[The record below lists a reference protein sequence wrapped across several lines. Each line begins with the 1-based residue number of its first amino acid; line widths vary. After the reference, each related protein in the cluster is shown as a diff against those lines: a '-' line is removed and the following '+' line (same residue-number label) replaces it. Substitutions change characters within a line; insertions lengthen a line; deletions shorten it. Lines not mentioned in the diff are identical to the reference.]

1 MFPLPDCSFSSTCD
15 PQIRVM
21 RLSPEEK
28 ERRDTRLRRE
38 AWEKILGDVGFT
50 ILFQAISDA
59 CNGKV
64 FSKEQ
69 TKSFLNGTSPDISVD
84 GKGSNKIPLIIHNGL
99 MDLMFLITHCHDPT
113 LPESFEETKATIRSY
128 FPRIV
133 DTKILAG
140 EYSDSIIKGGKSDLG
155 SLFNVITSE
164 REMSWITFKAPTISN
179 GESSQQA
186 HEAAYDAYMTGCVF
200 NGLCDRILYQENGLS
215 GSLTLDKLLHDST
228 DDAVRRL
235 VGLNKLYMHVSLYTI
250 DLESKDGPV
259 SGVHDPLSSGLSV
272 DTTFHVSGIDTN
284 VSTRDILGAL
294 LIGGNGYD
302 FAQGLRYEIIWVD
315 DTSFFVGTRSE
326 ADITLNDAS
335 TISLLASHVRNN
347 LHAKLGNVEILSLRN
362 YFVQVRCMKNDSEDK
377 SSPQH
382 GLVGSI
388 VSAATLPFAIVGHVL
403 GFGKRTHD
411 TTASEGPAHKR
422 RRTS

>member
-1 MFPLPDCSFSSTCD
+1 MYFSLLTVR

-21 RLSPEEK
+21 RLSSEEK
-28 ERRDTRLRRE
+28 ERRDIRLRRE

-59 CNGKV
+59 CNGKA

-69 TKSFLNGTSPDISVD
+69 TESFLNGTSPDISVD
-84 GKGSNKIPLIIHNGL
+84 GKESNKIPLIVHNGL
-99 MDLMFLITHCHDPT
+99 MDLMFLITHCHAPT

-140 EYSDSIIKGGKSDLG
+140 EYSDAIIKGGKSDLG
-155 SLFNVITSE
+155 SLFNTITSE

-186 HEAAYDAYMTGCVF
+186 HEAAYDAFMTGCVF
-200 NGLCDRILYQENGLS
+200 NGLCDRLLYQENGLN
-215 GSLTLDKLLHDST
+215 GTLTLDKLLHDSS
-228 DDAVRRL
+228 DDAARRL

-250 DLESKDGPV
+250 DLESKHGPV
-259 SGVHDPLSSGLSV
+259 TGVHDPLSSGLSA

-294 LIGGNGYD
+294 LIDSNGYE
-302 FAQGLRYEIIWVD
+302 FTRGLRYEIIWVD

-326 ADITLNDAS
+326 SSIAPNDAS
-335 TISLLASHVRNN
+335 TIGLLASHVRNN
-347 LHAKLGNVEILSLRN
+347 LHAKLGNVEILPLRN
-362 YFVQVRCMKNDSEDK
+362 YFAQMRSMKSGENNG
-377 SSPQH
+377 SPQQ

-388 VSAATLPFAIVGHVL
+388 VSAAISPFTFVL

-411 TTASEGPAHKR
+411 TTKSEGPANKR